1 MNKMIKF
8 ALTAVLGAGLIV
20 PALAQDNFPDV
31 PDNHWAF
38 EALSNLKGSVLF
50 GYPDGLYRGNRP
62 TTRYEF
68 AVALNQLY
76 MRMMGVVEGMEG
88 KISDLE
94 RMIGQNQGGDN
105 SDLRTALEAL
115 KRDVDGMKAWRSDIE
130 NFKRLSTE
138 FEKELASLGVDVD
151 KLQSDV
157 ASLDERVRRL
167 ESGGASV
174 KIGGDVNFLILGGH
188 SNDGDFGLTQDGRPT
203 GVGNLTNPVGVTRD
217 LSVLHELGLSLSG
230 KVDDN
235 TSFKGTLVFGDTLA
249 ALGSLNSRNAGKP
262 FNNGGNASDVYIYNL
277 SANFNSALA
286 GQGFN
291 AEVGRVGHQ
300 VGKYLWKRSDYTPY
314 YANERWDNGN
324 FIFDGAI
331 LGFNFGEAKVNLFG
345 GQNSQRNS
353 TNGTD
358 LNAISLDL
366 VPNAFNAQVDT
377 TLGLQAM
384 FGLGDNGKLNLAYI
398 IHDSDVNPTNN
409 GGVNRLSVYG
419 AEADFNFSGLAVSG
433 KYSQSVAG
441 RGDTSVI
448 DSDNSAFE
456 VGLGYKV
463 SNFDLTGGF
472 RRVER
477 NFLAAG
483 SWDRVGTVWNP
494 RNLEGF
500 FAGVNFK
507 PSDDLSV
514 YVKGQFMEPVQNGA
528 IAGNNPLGSTN
539 DDVTAFKVGL
549 DYKLASNWGFKASY
563 EDVRWNYSAGTDP
576 NQRWFHVGFDYG
588 LGANSNVAIG
598 YLYSDVD
605 FKGRNAAFG
614 FANNR
619 YRGGLITTQL
629 SVKF

>member
-167 ESGGASV
+167 ENGGASV

-203 GVGNLTNPVGVTRD
+203 GVGNLVNPVGVTRD
-217 LSVLHELGLSLSG
+217 LSVLHELGLNISG

-235 TSFKGTLVFGDTLA
+235 TSFKGTVVFGDTLA
-249 ALGSLNSRNAGKP
+249 ALGSLNTRNAGVP

-345 GQNSQRNS
+345 GKNSQRNT

-358 LNAISLDL
+358 LNMIGLNLGNPAA
-366 VPNAFNAQVDT
+366 VVDT

-398 IHDSDVNPTNN
+398 IHDSDVNPTTN

-448 DSDNSAFE
+448 DNDNSAFE

-463 SNFDLTGGF
+463 SNFDLMGGY
-472 RRVER
+472 RRVET

-483 SWDRVGTVWNP
+483 SWDRIGTVWSP
-494 RNLEGF
+494 RNIEGF

-507 PSDDLSV
+507 PSSDLSV
-514 YVKGQFMEPVQNGA
+514 YVKGQFMEPVQAGA
-528 IAGNNPLGSTN
+528 AGNPLVSAN

-563 EDVRWNYSAGTDP
+563 EDVRWNYAAGTDP

-605 FKGRNAAFG
+605 FKGRQAAFG
-614 FANNR
+614 FGNNR

>member
-433 KYSQSVAG
+433 KFSQSVAG

-494 RNLEGF
+494 RNIEGF

-507 PSDDLSV
+507 PSNDLSV
-514 YVKGQFMEPVQNGA
+514 YVKGQFLTPVQAGA
-528 IAGNNPLGSTN
+528 AGNPLVSTN

-576 NQRWFHVGFDYG
+576 NQRWFQVGFDYG